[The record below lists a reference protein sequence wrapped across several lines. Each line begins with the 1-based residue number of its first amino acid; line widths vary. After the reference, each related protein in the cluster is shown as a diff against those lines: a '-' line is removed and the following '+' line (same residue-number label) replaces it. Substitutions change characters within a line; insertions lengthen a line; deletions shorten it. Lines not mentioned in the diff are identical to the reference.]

1 MSAPHTSHFEACAR
15 LDSHP
20 WSLYV
25 CSLASMCQKEEK
37 APGGEPTR
45 TALEDGLFRYALSS
59 LDVIYA
65 HNMLAS
71 LLSTQLPD
79 GVVLDRG

>member
-1 MSAPHTSHFEACAR
+1 MVC
-15 LDSHP
+15 LG
-20 WSLYV
+20 L

-45 TALEDGLFRYALSS
+45 TALEDGLFRHALGS

-65 HNMLAS
+65 HKQLAS
-71 LLSTQLPD
+71 LLSTRLPN

>member
-1 MSAPHTSHFEACAR
+1 
-15 LDSHP
+15 
-20 WSLYV
+20 
-25 CSLASMCQKEEK
+25 MCQKEEK

-45 TALEDGLFRYALSS
+45 TALEDSLFRYALGS

-65 HNMLAS
+65 HKRLAS
-71 LLSTQLPD
+71 LLSTRLPN

>member
-1 MSAPHTSHFEACAR
+1 MR
-15 LDSHP
+15 
-20 WSLYV
+20 
-25 CSLASMCQKEEK
+25 SLASMCQKEEK

-45 TALEDGLFRYALSS
+45 TALEDGLFRHALGS

-65 HNMLAS
+65 HKMLAS
-71 LLSTQLPD
+71 LLSTQLPY